1 MPITVTT
8 TAIHPELTSL
18 IRVKDELDINGSTDD
33 TVLVYAIR
41 EASDLIKSYCGREFA
56 RETVTE
62 TFVGNG
68 MVDVTLTRTPV
79 ISISAMS
86 YAGTTVSS
94 TSYEIQSPNAGILR
108 RKDDVWTNSE
118 YTRWN
123 VEPYRVPL
131 GGKND
136 WSVTYVSG
144 YITPGSTE
152 GQRTLPFDVER
163 ACVDIVKSF
172 YLRREDDPNV
182 KHQRT
187 GDASETRFDTVHG
200 IPLGAE
206 DILKRWR
213 RIDI

>member
-8 TAIHPELTSL
+8 TAVHSELTSL

-33 TVLVYAIR
+33 TVLVYAIK
-41 EASDLIKSYCGREFA
+41 EASDLIKSYCGRDFA

-68 MVDVTLTRTPV
+68 MVDATLTRTPV

-86 YAGTTVSS
+86 YDGTTVSS
-94 TSYEIQSPNAGILR
+94 TSYEIENSAAGIIR

-123 VEPYRVPL
+123 IEPYRVPL
-131 GGKND
+131 GGKNN

-152 GQRTLPFDVER
+152 GQRTLPFDIER
-163 ACVDIVKSF
+163 ACVDIVKTF
-172 YLRREDDPNV
+172 YLRRQDDPRV

-187 GDASETRFDTVHG
+187 GDASETLFDTQHG
-200 IPLGAE
+200 LPPVAE
-206 DILKRWR
+206 DVLRRWR